1 MSSEKGVRPLFPAL
15 YAIADADAAAAAGWT
30 LVDLASAFL
39 AGGAM
44 LLQLRAKQAA
54 SGWML
59 DAASRIVERAHAAG
73 ATVIVNDRADV
84 ARLAGADGVH
94 LGQDDLRPALARA
107 IVGDAAVVG
116 WSTHTAAQMDAALG
130 EPISYLAIGP
140 VFGTATKDTGYDAV
154 GLERVRD
161 AARRARTRSLP
172 LVAIG
177 GITLDTAAEVIE
189 AGAASVAVIGDLL
202 AGADPERRVR
212 SYLQR
217 LSR

>member
-1 MSSEKGVRPLFPAL
+1 VRPFPLL

-30 LVDLASAFL
+30 LVDVACACL
-39 AGGAM
+39 AGGAT
-44 LLQLRAKQAA
+44 LLQLRAKRAP

-73 ATVIVNDRADV
+73 ATVIVNDRADI
-84 ARLAGADGVH
+84 ARLSGADGVH
-94 LGQDDLRPALARA
+94 LGQDDLPPGLARA

-116 WSTHTAAQMDAALG
+116 RSTHTAGQMDAALG
-130 EPISYLAIGP
+130 EPISYVAIGP
-140 VFGTATKDTGYDAV
+140 VFGTATKDTGYDAI

-177 GITLDTAAEVIE
+177 GITLDTAAGVIE

-202 AGADPERRVR
+202 AGSDPERRVR
-212 SYLQR
+212 SYLER

>member
-1 MSSEKGVRPLFPAL
+1 LILPPL

-39 AGGAM
+39 AGGAT
-44 LLQLRAKQAA
+44 LLQLRAKHAS

-59 DAASRIVERAHAAG
+59 DAATRIVERAQAAG

-84 ARLAGADGVH
+84 ARLSGANGVH

-116 WSTHTAAQMDAALG
+116 WSTHTAGQMDAALA
-130 EPISYLAIGP
+130 EPITYFAIGP
-140 VFGTATKDTGYDAV
+140 VFGSATKDTGYDAV
-154 GLERVRD
+154 GLDRVRD
-161 AARRARTRSLP
+161 ASGRARTRDLP

-177 GITLDTAAEVIE
+177 GITLDTAPEVIE
-189 AGAASVAVIGDLL
+189 AGADSVAVIGDLL
-202 AGADPERRVR
+202 AGNDPERRVR
-212 SYLQR
+212 SYLER